1 MAITDDHADVAALRA
16 FNRLYTNRLG
26 LLNAHLDQSPFTLTE
41 ARILYELAQ
50 GQEPTAADLMRTL
63 QVDRAQLSR
72 TLKRFVDRGLVEK
85 SDHPEGGRRQPISL
99 TPVGRTTFAA
109 LEQNTRTA
117 IGALL
122 DALPPAECKRL
133 IAATGIISEVL
144 EARAEGEL
152 LLRDLKAGDLGWIIH
167 RQTVLYV
174 QEYGWNH
181 EYEALAAGILADFV
195 KSFDPTREAAWIA
208 EIDGRIVGSIFLVAG
223 DKPGVAKLRLLYVE
237 PDTRGRG
244 VGAALVATCI
254 ERARAVGYHTLVLW
268 TNSVLT
274 SARRIYERAGFTLIE
289 EASHHSFGKDLVG
302 QTWSLDLGQEVK
314 RKVAGD
320 R

>member
-1 MAITDDHADVAALRA
+1 MTLTNDHPDVAALRA

-41 ARILYELAQ
+41 ARILYELAHRDEQ
-50 GQEPTAADLMRTL
+50 TAADLMRTL

-72 TLKRFVDRGLVEK
+72 TLKRFADRGLVEK
-85 SDHPEGGRRQPISL
+85 SEHPEGGRRQPISL

-109 LEQNTRTA
+109 LEQNTCTA

-122 DALPPAECKRL
+122 DTLAPTERRRL
-133 IAATGIISEVL
+133 IAATGIVSEVL
-144 EARAEGEL
+144 GEKAGGAL
-152 LLRDLKAGDLGWIIH
+152 LLRDLKPGDLGWIIH

-174 QEYGWNH
+174 QEYGWNE

-195 KSFDPTREAAWIA
+195 KSFDPAREAAWIA
-208 EIDGRIVGSIFLVAG
+208 EIDGRIVGSIFLVES
-223 DKPGVAKLRLLYVE
+223 DKSGVAKLRLLYVE

-244 VGAALVATCI
+244 VGAALVAACI
-254 ERARAVGYHTLVLW
+254 ERARAVGYETLVLW

-274 SARRIYERAGFTLIE
+274 SARRIYERAGFTLTE
-289 EASHHSFGKDLVG
+289 EAPHHSFGKDLVG
-302 QTWSLDLGQEVK
+302 QTWSLDLGQ
-314 RKVAGD
+314 A
-320 R
+320 

>member
-1 MAITDDHADVAALRA
+1 MTLTIDHPDVAALRA

-41 ARILYELAQ
+41 ARILYELAHR
-50 GQEPTAADLMRTL
+50 QEPTAAELMRIL

-72 TLKRFVDRGLVEK
+72 TLKRFADRGLVEK

-99 TPVGRTTFAA
+99 TPAGRTTFAA
-109 LEQNTRTA
+109 LEQNTREA

-122 DALPPAECKRL
+122 DTLPPAERRRL

-144 EARAEGEL
+144 EQRAAGEL
-152 LLRDLKAGDLGWIIH
+152 LLRDLRPGDLGWIIH

-174 QEYGWNH
+174 QEYGWNQ
-181 EYEALAAGILADFV
+181 EYEALAARILADFV
-195 KSFDPTREAAWIA
+195 QSFDPAREAAWIA
-208 EIDGRIVGSIFLVAG
+208 EIDGRVVGSIFLVAG

-237 PDTRGRG
+237 PDARGRG
-244 VGAALVATCI
+244 VGAALVDACI
-254 ERARAVGYHTLVLW
+254 GRARTVGYHTLVLW

-274 SARRIYERAGFTLIE
+274 SARRIYERAGFTLLE
-289 EASHHSFGKDLVG
+289 EAPHHSFGKDLVG
-302 QTWSLDLGQEVK
+302 QTWSLDLGQ
-314 RKVAGD
+314 G
-320 R
+320 